1 MLSVAGAWH
10 TSVVMQELRV
20 KIMRE
25 EERREREEELAQ
37 LEETVTKLKL
47 ENEKERLKAVELESL
62 LKKHK
67 HQVEKQQKWVES

>member
-10 TSVVMQELRV
+10 TLVVMQELRV

-25 EERREREEELAQ
+25 EERWERGRASTAGGDGDEAEAWEW
-37 LEETVTKLKL
+37 
-47 ENEKERLKAVELESL
+47 ERLKAVELESL